1 MSDLLPSK
9 MPKVRHSTALP
20 FLSGVFLA
28 LAGHTERMM
37 TYHQRA
43 LQLTGK
49 RTSQVND
56 ILNLLLANRDVIAET
71 GTLGDFQSLIQ
82 DILKTD
88 IEMIE
93 TLNNMEM
100 NSMTMAEEITEVV
113 AHG

>member
-1 MSDLLPSK
+1 
-9 MPKVRHSTALP
+9 
-20 FLSGVFLA
+20 
-28 LAGHTERMM
+28 MM